1 MAQLGRIVPSLQY
14 KLNNQED
21 DIGMKEDVI
30 GRINMVINALNNVSV
45 RGEENLAN
53 LSGSIGVL
61 KGILNTLQNCII
73 TPNQENTEKTEEIQE

>member
-21 DIGMKEDVI
+21 DIRMKEDVI

>member
-1 MAQLGRIVPSLQY
+1 
-14 KLNNQED
+14 
-21 DIGMKEDVI
+21 MKEDVI
-30 GRINMVINALNNVSV
+30 SRINMVINALNSVSV